1 MSVTVRDIM
10 KLPCM
15 KDAEIVAGEGGLDNL
30 VTAVSVLEYSS
41 YSDIQEKV
49 FSEQNYEG
57 SDIVITAFASIADS
71 QEKILSE
78 IKDSYDIGE
87 AGVIIYYFDLFVKE
101 LSPEVL
107 DYANEVGYPIILMP
121 RDQFQ
126 LRYSEAISEISELLL
141 EDRSKADNF
150 TASIME
156 RFLSLPKNQQNAT
169 TLLRLLS
176 SYLHL
181 TLILAD
187 SNWKLTAFAGWPS
200 TLERVAE
207 ENLKK
212 ILDGNYEGP
221 FNVITLEDIPG
232 GKMELIVTGND
243 ALRKSTMEQITDVV
257 RLYLKMSAD
266 EVTDAYGTTQLIR
279 AIIGDEPVKMRR
291 LAGNMGV
298 NAGRLRNMIIFR
310 EPRFNMIRGETFL
323 GDIKD
328 LLGRYCRD
336 CVVDIYSGDAVA
348 FLDDGL
354 SSQWLPALRMLN
366 EMLRERGLDPI
377 CVYARNLADPA
388 EVREAYLKVVANFDE
403 TRKLYPKA
411 SIFSYHEIM
420 FVADLKEHV
429 ISQGEDRLRKE
440 MEALRFFRY
449 GGEEQARDLIET
461 LTSFYFDSGQSVS
474 RTAENLFIHV
484 NTVKYRLK
492 KISEVMGCK
501 VTEMPEMIE
510 LYKALALNRLIQ

>member
-328 LLGRYCRD
+328 LLGKYCRD
-336 CVVDIYSGDAVA
+336 CVVDIYSG
-348 FLDDGL
+348 
-354 SSQWLPALRMLN
+354 ML
-366 EMLRERGLDPI
+366 
-377 CVYARNLADPA
+377 
-388 EVREAYLKVVANFDE
+388 
-403 TRKLYPKA
+403 
-411 SIFSYHEIM
+411 
-420 FVADLKEHV
+420 
-429 ISQGEDRLRKE
+429 
-440 MEALRFFRY
+440 
-449 GGEEQARDLIET
+449 
-461 LTSFYFDSGQSVS
+461 
-474 RTAENLFIHV
+474 
-484 NTVKYRLK
+484 
-492 KISEVMGCK
+492 
-501 VTEMPEMIE
+501 
-510 LYKALALNRLIQ
+510 